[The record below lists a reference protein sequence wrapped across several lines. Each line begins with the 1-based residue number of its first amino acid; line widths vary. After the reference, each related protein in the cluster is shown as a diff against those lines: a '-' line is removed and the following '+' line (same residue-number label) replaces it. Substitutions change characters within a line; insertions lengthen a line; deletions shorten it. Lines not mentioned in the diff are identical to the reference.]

1 MSNELDNQIS
11 EGVFNDKILNF
22 YHKRKYYI
30 IFFVIIIIATPILYQ
45 AKVAFEKHKS
55 ASELENYS
63 VVVNELIKNNPKE
76 AVIQLQKLTT
86 SNNDTIVLLA
96 LNQLLEI
103 NKSSKQELVKTLD
116 TLINE
121 KKISKRNDELLKIK
135 KSLLIFDG
143 ATENQMLEL
152 LNTSNKNSSFRKTSL
167 QILYDFHLSKNQKIK
182 AEEVKRLI
190 NEN

>member
-11 EGVFNDKILNF
+11 ESVFNDKILNF

-30 IFFVIIIIATPILYQ
+30 IFFVIIIIATPISYQ
-45 AKVAFEKHKS
+45 TKLAFEKHKS
-55 ASELENYS
+55 ASELESYS
-63 VVVNELIKNNPKE
+63 VVVNELIKSNPKE

-116 TLINE
+116 TLIDE
-121 KKISKRNDELLKIK
+121 KKLSKRNDELLKIK
-135 KSLLIFDG
+135 KSLLIFDA
-143 ATENQMLEL
+143 ATENQMLDL
-152 LNTSNKNSSFRKTSL
+152 LDTSNKDSSFRKTSL

>member
-11 EGVFNDKILNF
+11 ESVFNDKILNF

-30 IFFVIIIIATPILYQ
+30 IFFVIIIIATPILFQ

-55 ASELENYS
+55 ASELESYS
-63 VVVNELIKNNPKE
+63 VVVNELIKSNPKE

-116 TLINE
+116 TLIDE
-121 KKISKRNDELLKIK
+121 KKLSKRNDELLKIK
-135 KSLLIFDG
+135 KSLLIFDK
-143 ATENQMLEL
+143 ATENQMLDL
-152 LNTSNKNSSFRKTSL
+152 LDTSNKDSSFRKTSL

>member
-1 MSNELDNQIS
+1 MSNELDSQIS
-11 EGVFNDKILNF
+11 ESVFNDKILNF

-30 IFFVIIIIATPILYQ
+30 IFFVIIIIATPILFQ

-55 ASELENYS
+55 ASELESYS
-63 VVVNELIKNNPKE
+63 VVVNELIKSNPKE
-76 AVIQLQKLTT
+76 AVIQLKKLTT

-96 LNQLLEI
+96 LNKLLEI

-116 TLINE
+116 TLIDE
-121 KKISKRNDELLKIK
+121 KKLSKRNDELLKIK
-135 KSLLIFDG
+135 KSLLIFDA
-143 ATENQMLEL
+143 ATENQMLDL
-152 LNTSNKNSSFRKTSL
+152 LDTSNKDSSFRKTSL

>member
-11 EGVFNDKILNF
+11 ESVFNDKILNF

-55 ASELENYS
+55 ASELESYS
-63 VVVNELIKNNPKE
+63 VVVNELIKSNPKE

-116 TLINE
+116 TLIDE
-121 KKISKRNDELLKIK
+121 KKLSKRNDELLKIK
-135 KSLLIFDG
+135 KSLLIFDA
-143 ATENQMLEL
+143 ATENQMLDL
-152 LNTSNKNSSFRKTSL
+152 LDTNNKDSSFRKTSL

>member
-11 EGVFNDKILNF
+11 ESVFNDKILNF
-22 YHKRKYYI
+22 YHKRKYYL

-55 ASELENYS
+55 SSELESYS
-63 VVVNELIKNNPKE
+63 VVVNELIMNNPKE

-116 TLINE
+116 TLIDE
-121 KKISKRNDELLKIK
+121 KKLSKRNDELLKIK
-135 KSLLIFDG
+135 KSLLIFDA
-143 ATENQMLEL
+143 ATENQMLDL
-152 LNTSNKNSSFRKTSL
+152 LDTSNKDSSFRKTSL

>member
-11 EGVFNDKILNF
+11 ESVFNDKILNF

-30 IFFVIIIIATPILYQ
+30 IFFVIIIIATPISYQ

-55 ASELENYS
+55 SSELESYS
-63 VVVNELIKNNPKE
+63 VVVNELIMNNPKE
-76 AVIQLQKLTT
+76 AAIQLQKLTT

-116 TLINE
+116 TLIDE
-121 KKISKRNDELLKIK
+121 KKLSKRNDELLKIK
-135 KSLLIFDG
+135 KSLLIFDA
-143 ATENQMLEL
+143 ATENQMLDL
-152 LNTSNKNSSFRKTSL
+152 LDTSNKDSSFRKTSL

>member
-1 MSNELDNQIS
+1 MSNELDSQIS
-11 EGVFNDKILNF
+11 ESVFNDKILNF
-22 YHKRKYYI
+22 YQKRKYYL

-55 ASELENYS
+55 ASELESYS
-63 VVVNELIKNNPKE
+63 VVVNELIKSNPKE
-76 AVIQLQKLTT
+76 AVIQLKKLTT

-116 TLINE
+116 TLIDE
-121 KKISKRNDELLKIK
+121 KKLSKRNDELLKIK
-135 KSLLIFDG
+135 KSLLIFDK
-143 ATENQMLEL
+143 ATENQMLDL
-152 LNTSNKNSSFRKTSL
+152 LDTSNKDSSFRKTSL

>member
-11 EGVFNDKILNF
+11 ESVFNDKILNF

-30 IFFVIIIIATPILYQ
+30 IFFVILIIATPILYQ

-55 ASELENYS
+55 ASELESYS
-63 VVVNELIKNNPKE
+63 VVVNELIKSNPKE

-116 TLINE
+116 TLIDE
-121 KKISKRNDELLKIK
+121 KKLSKRNDELLKIK
-135 KSLLIFDG
+135 KSLLIFEG
-143 ATENQMLEL
+143 ATENQMLDL
-152 LNTSNKNSSFRKTSL
+152 LDISNKDSSFRKTSL

>member
-11 EGVFNDKILNF
+11 ESVFNDKILNF

-55 ASELENYS
+55 ASELESYS
-63 VVVNELIKNNPKE
+63 VVVNELIKSNPKE

-116 TLINE
+116 TLID
-121 KKISKRNDELLKIK
+121 KKKLSKRNDELLKIK
-135 KSLLIFDG
+135 KSLLIFDA
-143 ATENQMLEL
+143 ATENQMLDL
-152 LNTSNKNSSFRKTSL
+152 LDTSNKDSSFRKTSL

>member
-11 EGVFNDKILNF
+11 ESVFNDKILNF

-55 ASELENYS
+55 ASELESYS
-63 VVVNELIKNNPKE
+63 VVVNELIKSNPKE

-116 TLINE
+116 TLIDE
-121 KKISKRNDELLKIK
+121 KKLSKRNNELLKIK
-135 KSLLIFDG
+135 KSLLIFEG
-143 ATENQMLEL
+143 ATENQMLDL
-152 LNTSNKNSSFRKTSL
+152 LDTSNKDSSFRKTSL

>member
-11 EGVFNDKILNF
+11 ESVFNDKILNF

-30 IFFVIIIIATPILYQ
+30 ILFVIIIIATPISYQ

-63 VVVNELIKNNPKE
+63 VVVNELIKKNPKE
-76 AVIQLQKLTT
+76 AIIQLQKLTT

-103 NKSSKQELVKTLD
+103 NKSSKQELVKILD
-116 TLINE
+116 VLID
-121 KKISKRNDELLKIK
+121 KKKY
-135 KSLLIFDG
+135 
-143 ATENQMLEL
+143 Q
-152 LNTSNKNSSFRKTSL
+152 
-167 QILYDFHLSKNQKIK
+167 
-182 AEEVKRLI
+182 
-190 NEN
+190 

>member
-11 EGVFNDKILNF
+11 ESVFNDKILNF

-30 IFFVIIIIATPILYQ
+30 IFFVIIIIATPILFQ

-55 ASELENYS
+55 TSELESYS
-63 VVVNELIKNNPKE
+63 VVVNELIKSNPKE
-76 AVIQLQKLTT
+76 AVIQLKKLTT

-96 LNQLLEI
+96 LNKLLEI

-116 TLINE
+116 TLIDE
-121 KKISKRNDELLKIK
+121 KKLSKRNDELLKIK
-135 KSLLIFDG
+135 KSLLIFDA
-143 ATENQMLEL
+143 ATENQMLDL
-152 LNTSNKNSSFRKTSL
+152 LDISNKDSSFRKTSL

>member
-1 MSNELDNQIS
+1 MSNELENQIS
-11 EGVFNDKILNF
+11 ESVFNDKILNF
-22 YHKRKYYI
+22 YQKRKYYI
-30 IFFVIIIIATPILYQ
+30 IFFVIIIIATPILFQ

-55 ASELENYS
+55 ASELESYS
-63 VVVNELIKNNPKE
+63 VVVNELIKSNPKE

-96 LNQLLEI
+96 LNQLQEI

-116 TLINE
+116 TLIDE
-121 KKISKRNDELLKIK
+121 KKLSKRNDELLKIK
-135 KSLLIFDG
+135 KSLLIFDA
-143 ATENQMLEL
+143 ATENQMLDL
-152 LNTSNKNSSFRKTSL
+152 LDISNKDSSFRKTSL

>member
-1 MSNELDNQIS
+1 MSNELENQIS
-11 EGVFNDKILNF
+11 ESVFNDKILNF

-30 IFFVIIIIATPILYQ
+30 IFFVIIIIATPILFQ

-55 ASELENYS
+55 ASELESYS
-63 VVVNELIKNNPKE
+63 VVVNELIKSNPKE

-116 TLINE
+116 TLIDE
-121 KKISKRNDELLKIK
+121 KKLSKRNDELLKIK
-135 KSLLIFDG
+135 KSLLIFDA
-143 ATENQMLEL
+143 ATENQMLDL
-152 LNTSNKNSSFRKTSL
+152 LDISYKDSSFRKTSL

>member
-11 EGVFNDKILNF
+11 ESVFNDKILNF

-30 IFFVIIIIATPILYQ
+30 ILFVVIIIATPILYQ

-55 ASELENYS
+55 ASELESYS
-63 VVVNELIKNNPKE
+63 VVVNELIKSNPKE

-116 TLINE
+116 TLIDE
-121 KKISKRNDELLKIK
+121 KKLSKRNNELLKIK
-135 KSLLIFDG
+135 KSLLIFEG
-143 ATENQMLEL
+143 ATENQMLDL
-152 LNTSNKNSSFRKTSL
+152 LDTSNKDSSFRKTSL

>member
-11 EGVFNDKILNF
+11 ESVFNDKILNF

-30 IFFVIIIIATPILYQ
+30 IFFVIIIIATPISYQ

-55 ASELENYS
+55 ASELESYS
-63 VVVNELIKNNPKE
+63 VVVNELIKSNPKE
-76 AVIQLQKLTT
+76 AVIQLQKLTI

-103 NKSSKQELVKTLD
+103 NKNSKQELLKTLD
-116 TLINE
+116 TLIDE
-121 KKISKRNDELLKIK
+121 KKLSKRNDELLKIK
-135 KSLLIFDG
+135 KSLLIFDA
-143 ATENQMLEL
+143 ATENQMLDL
-152 LNTSNKNSSFRKTSL
+152 LDISNKDSSFRKTSL

>member
-11 EGVFNDKILNF
+11 ESVFNDKILNF

-30 IFFVIIIIATPILYQ
+30 IFFVILIIATPILYQ

-63 VVVNELIKNNPKE
+63 IIVNELIKNSPKE
-76 AVIQLQKLTT
+76 AVIQLQKLTI

-103 NKSSKQELVKTLD
+103 NKNSKQELLKTLD
-116 TLINE
+116 TLIDE
-121 KKISKRNDELLKIK
+121 KKLSKRNDDLLKIK
-135 KSLLIFDG
+135 KALLIFDK
-143 ATENQMLEL
+143 ATENEMLNL
-152 LNTSNKNSSFRKTSL
+152 LDIGNKDFSFRKISL

-182 AEEVKRLI
+182 AEEIKGLI

>member
-11 EGVFNDKILNF
+11 ESVFNDKILNF

-55 ASELENYS
+55 SSELESYS
-63 VVVNELIKNNPKE
+63 VVVNELIMNNPKE
-76 AVIQLQKLTT
+76 AAIQLQKLTT

-116 TLINE
+116 TLIDE
-121 KKISKRNDELLKIK
+121 KKLSKRNDELLKIK
-135 KSLLIFDG
+135 KSLLIFDA
-143 ATENQMLEL
+143 ATENQMLDL
-152 LNTSNKNSSFRKTSL
+152 LDTSNKDSSFRKTSL

>member
-11 EGVFNDKILNF
+11 ESVFNDKILNF

-30 IFFVIIIIATPILYQ
+30 ILFVVIIIATPISYQ

-55 ASELENYS
+55 ASELESYS
-63 VVVNELIKNNPKE
+63 VVVNELIKSNPKE

-116 TLINE
+116 TLID
-121 KKISKRNDELLKIK
+121 KKKLSKRNDELLKIK
-135 KSLLIFDG
+135 KSLLIFDA
-143 ATENQMLEL
+143 ATENQMLDL
-152 LNTSNKNSSFRKTSL
+152 LDTSNKDSSFRKTSL

>member
-11 EGVFNDKILNF
+11 ESVFNDKILNF

-55 ASELENYS
+55 ASELESYS
-63 VVVNELIKNNPKE
+63 VVVNELIKSNPKE
-76 AVIQLQKLTT
+76 AIIQLQKLTT

-116 TLINE
+116 TLIDE
-121 KKISKRNDELLKIK
+121 KKLSKRNNELLKIK
-135 KSLLIFDG
+135 KSLLIFEG
-143 ATENQMLEL
+143 ATENQMLDL
-152 LNTSNKNSSFRKTSL
+152 LDTSNKDSSFRKTSL

>member
-11 EGVFNDKILNF
+11 ESVFNDKILNF

-55 ASELENYS
+55 ASELESYS
-63 VVVNELIKNNPKE
+63 VVVNELIKSNPKE

-116 TLINE
+116 TLIDE
-121 KKISKRNDELLKIK
+121 KKLSKRNDELLKIK
-135 KSLLIFDG
+135 KSLLIFDA
-143 ATENQMLEL
+143 ATENQMLDL
-152 LNTSNKNSSFRKTSL
+152 LDTSNKDSSFRKTSL

>member
-11 EGVFNDKILNF
+11 ESVFNDKILNF

-55 ASELENYS
+55 ASELESYS
-63 VVVNELIKNNPKE
+63 VVVNELIKSNPKE

-116 TLINE
+116 TLIDE
-121 KKISKRNDELLKIK
+121 KKLSKSNDELLKIK
-135 KSLLIFDG
+135 KSLLIFEG
-143 ATENQMLEL
+143 ATENQMLDL
-152 LNTSNKNSSFRKTSL
+152 LDTSNKDSSFRKTSL

>member
-1 MSNELDNQIS
+1 MSNELDSQIS
-11 EGVFNDKILNF
+11 ESVFNDKILNF
-22 YHKRKYYI
+22 YHKRKYYL

-55 ASELENYS
+55 SSELESYS
-63 VVVNELIKNNPKE
+63 VVVNELIMNNPKE

-116 TLINE
+116 TLIDE
-121 KKISKRNDELLKIK
+121 KKLSKRNDELLKIK
-135 KSLLIFDG
+135 KSLLIFDA
-143 ATENQMLEL
+143 ATENQMLDL
-152 LNTSNKNSSFRKTSL
+152 LDTSNKDSSFRKTSL

-182 AEEVKRLI
+182 AEEIKGLI

>member
-11 EGVFNDKILNF
+11 ESVFNDKILNF

-30 IFFVIIIIATPILYQ
+30 IFFVIIIIATPISYQ

-63 VVVNELIKNNPKE
+63 IIVNELIKNSPKE
-76 AVIQLQKLTT
+76 AVIQLQKLTI

-103 NKSSKQELVKTLD
+103 NKNSKQELLKTLD
-116 TLINE
+116 TLIDE
-121 KKISKRNDELLKIK
+121 KKLSKRNDELLKIK
-135 KSLLIFDG
+135 KSLLIFDA
-143 ATENQMLEL
+143 ATENQMLDL
-152 LNTSNKNSSFRKTSL
+152 LDTSNKDSSFRKTSL

>member
-11 EGVFNDKILNF
+11 ESVFNDKILNF

-30 IFFVIIIIATPILYQ
+30 ILFVIIIIATPISYQ

-63 VVVNELIKNNPKE
+63 VVVNELIKKNPKE
-76 AVIQLQKLTT
+76 AIIQLQKLTT

-103 NKSSKQELVKTLD
+103 NKSSKQELVKILD
-116 TLINE
+116 VLIDK
-121 KKISKRNDELLKIK
+121 KKISIRNEELLKIK
-135 KSLLIFDG
+135 KSLLIFDK
-143 ATENQMLEL
+143 ATENQMLDL
-152 LNTSNKNSSFRKTSL
+152 LNVSNKDSYFRKTAL
-167 QILYDFHLSKNQKIK
+167 QILYDFYLSKNQKIK

>member
-11 EGVFNDKILNF
+11 ESVFNDKILNF

-30 IFFVIIIIATPILYQ
+30 ILFVIIIIATPILYQ

-55 ASELENYS
+55 ASELESYS
-63 VVVNELIKNNPKE
+63 VVVNELIKSNPKE
-76 AVIQLQKLTT
+76 AVIQLKKLTT

-96 LNQLLEI
+96 LNKLLEI

-116 TLINE
+116 TLIDE
-121 KKISKRNDELLKIK
+121 KKLSKRNDELLKIK
-135 KSLLIFDG
+135 KSLLIFDK
-143 ATENQMLEL
+143 ATENQMLDL
-152 LNTSNKNSSFRKTSL
+152 LDTSNKDSSYRKTSL

>member
-11 EGVFNDKILNF
+11 ESVFNDKILNF

-55 ASELENYS
+55 ASELESYS
-63 VVVNELIKNNPKE
+63 VVVNELIKSNPKE

-116 TLINE
+116 TLIDE
-121 KKISKRNDELLKIK
+121 KKLSKRNDELLKIK
-135 KSLLIFDG
+135 KSLLIFDK
-143 ATENQMLEL
+143 ATENQMLDL
-152 LNTSNKNSSFRKTSL
+152 LDTSNKDSSFRKTSL

>member
-1 MSNELDNQIS
+1 MSNELDSQIS
-11 EGVFNDKILNF
+11 ESVFNDKILNF
-22 YHKRKYYI
+22 YHKRKYYL

-55 ASELENYS
+55 SSELESYS
-63 VVVNELIKNNPKE
+63 VVVNELIMNNPKE
-76 AVIQLQKLTT
+76 AAIQLQKLTT

-116 TLINE
+116 TLIDE
-121 KKISKRNDELLKIK
+121 KKLSKRNDELLKIK
-135 KSLLIFDG
+135 KSLLIFDK
-143 ATENQMLEL
+143 ATENQMLDL
-152 LNTSNKNSSFRKTSL
+152 LDTSNKDSSFRKTSL

>member
-11 EGVFNDKILNF
+11 ESVFNDKILNF

-30 IFFVIIIIATPILYQ
+30 IFFVIIIIATPISYQ

-55 ASELENYS
+55 ASELESYS
-63 VVVNELIKNNPKE
+63 VVVNELIKSNPKE

-116 TLINE
+116 TLIDE
-121 KKISKRNDELLKIK
+121 KKLSKRNDELLKIK
-135 KSLLIFDG
+135 KSLLIFDA
-143 ATENQMLEL
+143 ATENQMLDL
-152 LNTSNKNSSFRKTSL
+152 LDTSNKDSSFRKTSL

>member
-11 EGVFNDKILNF
+11 ESVFNDKILNF

-55 ASELENYS
+55 ASELESYS
-63 VVVNELIKNNPKE
+63 VVVNELIKSNPKE

-96 LNQLLEI
+96 LNQLQEI

-116 TLINE
+116 TLIDE
-121 KKISKRNDELLKIK
+121 KKLSKRNDELLKIK
-135 KSLLIFDG
+135 KSLLIFDA
-143 ATENQMLEL
+143 ATENQMLDL
-152 LNTSNKNSSFRKTSL
+152 LDTSNKDSSFRKTSL

>member
-11 EGVFNDKILNF
+11 ESVFNDKILNF

-55 ASELENYS
+55 ASELESYS
-63 VVVNELIKNNPKE
+63 VVVNELIKSNPKE

-116 TLINE
+116 TLID
-121 KKISKRNDELLKIK
+121 KKKLSKRNDELLKIK
-135 KSLLIFDG
+135 KSLFIFDA
-143 ATENQMLEL
+143 ATENQMLDL
-152 LNTSNKNSSFRKTSL
+152 LDTSNKDSSFRKTSL

>member
-11 EGVFNDKILNF
+11 ESVFNDKILNF

-30 IFFVIIIIATPILYQ
+30 IFFVILIIATPILYQ

-55 ASELENYS
+55 ASELESYS
-63 VVVNELIKNNPKE
+63 VVVNELIKSNPKE

-116 TLINE
+116 TLIDE
-121 KKISKRNDELLKIK
+121 KKLSKRNDELLKIK
-135 KSLLIFDG
+135 KSLLIFDA
-143 ATENQMLEL
+143 ATENQMLDL
-152 LNTSNKNSSFRKTSL
+152 LDTSNKDSSFRKTSL

>member
-11 EGVFNDKILNF
+11 ESVFNDKILNF

-30 IFFVIIIIATPILYQ
+30 IFFVIIIIATPILFQ

-55 ASELENYS
+55 ASELESYS
-63 VVVNELIKNNPKE
+63 VVVNELIKSNPKE

-116 TLINE
+116 TLIDE
-121 KKISKRNDELLKIK
+121 KKLSKRNDELLKIK
-135 KSLLIFDG
+135 KSLLIFDA
-143 ATENQMLEL
+143 ATENQMLDL
-152 LNTSNKNSSFRKTSL
+152 LDISNKDSSFRKTSL

>member
-1 MSNELDNQIS
+1 MSNELENQIS
-11 EGVFNDKILNF
+11 ESVFNDKILNF
-22 YHKRKYYI
+22 YHKRKYFI
-30 IFFVIIIIATPILYQ
+30 IFFVIIIIATPILFQ

-55 ASELENYS
+55 ASELESYS
-63 VVVNELIKNNPKE
+63 VVVNELIKSNPKE
-76 AVIQLQKLTT
+76 AVIQLKKLTT

-96 LNQLLEI
+96 LNKLLEI

-116 TLINE
+116 TLIDE
-121 KKISKRNDELLKIK
+121 KKLSKRNDELLKIK
-135 KSLLIFDG
+135 KSLLIFDA
-143 ATENQMLEL
+143 ATENQMLDL
-152 LNTSNKNSSFRKTSL
+152 LDISNKDSSFRKTSL

>member
-1 MSNELDNQIS
+1 MSNELENQIS
-11 EGVFNDKILNF
+11 ESVFNDKILNF

-30 IFFVIIIIATPILYQ
+30 IFFVIIIIATPILFQ

-55 ASELENYS
+55 ASELESYS
-63 VVVNELIKNNPKE
+63 VVVNELIKSNPKE

-116 TLINE
+116 TLIDE
-121 KKISKRNDELLKIK
+121 KKLSKRNDELLKIK
-135 KSLLIFDG
+135 KSLLIFDK
-143 ATENQMLEL
+143 ATENQMLDL
-152 LNTSNKNSSFRKTSL
+152 LDTSNKDSSFRKTSL

>member
-11 EGVFNDKILNF
+11 ESVFNDKILNF

-30 IFFVIIIIATPILYQ
+30 IFFVILIIATPILYQ

-55 ASELENYS
+55 ASELESYS
-63 VVVNELIKNNPKE
+63 VVVNELIKSNPKE
-76 AVIQLQKLTT
+76 AIIQLQKLTT

-116 TLINE
+116 TLIDE
-121 KKISKRNDELLKIK
+121 KKLSKRNNELLKIK
-135 KSLLIFDG
+135 KSLLIFEG
-143 ATENQMLEL
+143 ATENQMLDL
-152 LNTSNKNSSFRKTSL
+152 LDTSNKDSSFRKTSL

>member
-11 EGVFNDKILNF
+11 ESVFNDKILNF

-55 ASELENYS
+55 ASELESYS

-116 TLINE
+116 TLIDE
-121 KKISKRNDELLKIK
+121 KKLSKRNDELLKIK
-135 KSLLIFDG
+135 KSLLIFDA
-143 ATENQMLEL
+143 ATENQMLDL
-152 LNTSNKNSSFRKTSL
+152 LDTSNKDSSFRKTSL

>member
-11 EGVFNDKILNF
+11 ESVFNDKILNF

-30 IFFVIIIIATPILYQ
+30 IFFVIIIIATPILFQ

-55 ASELENYS
+55 ASELESYS
-63 VVVNELIKNNPKE
+63 VVVNELIKSNPKE

-116 TLINE
+116 TLIDE
-121 KKISKRNDELLKIK
+121 KKLSKRNDELLKIK
-135 KSLLIFDG
+135 KSLLIFDA
-143 ATENQMLEL
+143 ATENQMLDL
-152 LNTSNKNSSFRKTSL
+152 LDTSNKDSSFRKTSL